1 METDRQFH
9 AELVPCVRQ
18 RIPTRSLERRRK
30 LLINFVCGKSMRTL
44 IRQENSDVLAVKIF
58 ERKGRMAHK
67 NYYGSVGERI
77 FKGILLS
84 GSFSITLIVLFKLF
98 GG

>member
-1 METDRQFH
+1 M
-9 AELVPCVRQ
+9 LIQ
-18 RIPTRSLERRRK
+18 R
-30 LLINFVCGKSMRTL
+30 
-44 IRQENSDVLAVKIF
+44 ENPAVVVQIL
-58 ERKGRMAHK
+58 ERKGKMAHK

>member
-9 AELVPCVRQ
+9 AELVPCVGQ
-18 RIPTRSLERRRK
+18 RIPTRSIERRK

-44 IRQENSDVLAVKIF
+44 IQQENPDVLTVKIF
-58 ERKGRMAHK
+58 ERKGKMAHK
-67 NYYGSVGERI
+67 NYYGSIGERI
-77 FKGILLS
+77 FKGLLLS
-84 GSFSITLIVLFKLF
+84 VSFSITLIVVFSLF